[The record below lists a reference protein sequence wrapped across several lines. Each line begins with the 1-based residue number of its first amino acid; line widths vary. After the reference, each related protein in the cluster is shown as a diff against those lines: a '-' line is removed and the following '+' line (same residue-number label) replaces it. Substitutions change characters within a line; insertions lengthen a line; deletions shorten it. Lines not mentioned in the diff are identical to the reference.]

1 MMLFIEY
8 QGYIQNGNMFYC
20 ITPVTICPDQLVT
33 DSEILGMYD
42 KDGDGNRGCNS
53 SKANE

>member
-1 MMLFIEY
+1 MLFIEY

-20 ITPVTICPDQLVT
+20 ITPVPICPDQLVT

-42 KDGDGNRGCNS
+42 KDGDGNRGCNR